1 LCESVASLTARIRNL
16 RLHVGALLH
25 RSCVD
30 QAVSRLKG
38 DRTKVRVRQTR
49 ENPVRKG
56 KITFTLG
63 AAQRRAALA
72 DGVLAERGGAAHAPP
87 PARRTHSGA
96 QWR

>member
-1 LCESVASLTARIRNL
+1 MCESVASLTARIRNL
-16 RLHVGALLH
+16 RLHVGTLLH
-25 RSCVD
+25 GPRVNET
-30 QAVSRLKG
+30 VPRLKG

-49 ENPVRKG
+49 ENAVCKG

-63 AAQRRAALA
+63 AAQRRATFA

-87 PARRTHSGA
+87 PEARTHSGA